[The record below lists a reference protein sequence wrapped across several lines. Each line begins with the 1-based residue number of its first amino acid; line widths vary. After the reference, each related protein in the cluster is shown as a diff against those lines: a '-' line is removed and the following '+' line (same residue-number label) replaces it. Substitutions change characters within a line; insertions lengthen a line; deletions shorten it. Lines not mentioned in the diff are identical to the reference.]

1 MLKKRNNFIPYYA
14 VRETVAMG
22 EVLIEY
28 IPSEDNIADMMT
40 KVLP

>member
-1 MLKKRNNFIPYYA
+1 MLKKNNFTANYA
-14 VRETVAMG
+14 VRETVVMG
-22 EVLIEY
+22 EVLIGY